1 MAKIR
6 TLNDL
11 IKYVMDNN
19 IDTNKGITIGVEG
32 YHTYDEDANI
42 EDRELNIEILP
53 NGEVLIA
60 DDGDYEELKKE
71 PTQEYG
77 FQVTE
82 TRVRNIKVSACNY
95 DEAYDIAERLMNNNK
110 LDMDDNS
117 YIDNQE
123 LEDYHNLDN
132 CDDFTEDN

>member
-19 IDTNKGITIGVEG
+19 IDTNKGIIIGVEG

-77 FQVTE
+77 FQVRE

-132 CDDFTEDN
+132 CDDFTEEE

>member
-1 MAKIR
+1 MAKIG

-19 IDTNKGITIGVEG
+19 IDTSKRITIGVEG

-42 EDRELNIEILP
+42 EDRELNIEMLP

-60 DDGDYEELKKE
+60 DDCDYEELKKE

-77 FQVTE
+77 FTITE
-82 TRVRNIKVSACNY
+82 TRIKNIKVSASSY
-95 DEAYDIAERLMNNNK
+95 DEAYDIAERLMTNNE

-117 YIDNQE
+117 YIDGQDID
-123 LEDYHNLDN
+123 DYENLDN
-132 CDDFTEDN
+132 CEDYTEEG

>member
-19 IDTNKGITIGVEG
+19 IDTNKGIAIGVEG

-42 EDRELNIEILP
+42 EGRELNIEILP

-60 DDGDYEELKKE
+60 DDGDYEELKEE
-71 PTQEYG
+71 PTKEYG
-77 FQVTE
+77 FTVTE
-82 TRVRNIKVSACNY
+82 TRVRNIKVSASSY
-95 DEAYDIAERLMNNNK
+95 DEAYGIAERLMNRND
-110 LDMDDNS
+110 LDMDDSS
-117 YIDNQE
+117 YVDNQE
-123 LEDYHNLDN
+123 LEDYDNLDN
-132 CDDFTEDN
+132 CDDVTEED